1 MMLTSNATQSRG
13 CCDGTAKAGTKA
25 CKSAGTAAGTAVSHQ
40 TCNLLYNLASSLIAT
55 MAVLI
60 KGSQIGLIVLVSCS
74 WLAAPVNAEETQLF
88 DQFSLSAQAR
98 GDVQNELLLVTLQ
111 AQDQHAEPATLAN
124 SINAKMQWALS
135 IVKRYGSLE
144 VKTLNYNTWPRYSKG
159 TSKIVGWYANQQLQI
174 ESEDVDTAQ
183 KVIQLLQEKLTISG
197 MQMTATNEAR
207 EALED
212 TLISEALERFKDR
225 AAIVQRNMGALSY
238 RIVSVDIHADNNVN
252 TAYRQ
257 RSMEMAMDARVSE
270 APAIEAGTSEIVVR
284 VHGNIALQ

>member
-1 MMLTSNATQSRG
+1 MMLTSNATLSRG
-13 CCDGTAKAGTKA
+13 CCDSTAKTGTSAGTKA
-25 CKSAGTAAGTAVSHQ
+25 GKSASNDAGSEAR
-40 TCNLLYNLASSLIAT
+40 NRASGLIAT
-55 MAVLI
+55 MAVLM
-60 KGSQIGLIVLVSCS
+60 SPLRIGLIVLVGCS
-74 WLAAPVNAEETQLF
+74 WLVAPVNAEETPLF

-174 ESEDVDTAQ
+174 KSEDVDTAQ

-197 MQMTATNEAR
+197 MQMTATNDAR
-207 EALED
+207 EELED
-212 TLISEALERFKDR
+212 SLISEALERFKDR

-270 APAIEAGTSEIVVR
+270 APVIEAGTSEIVVR